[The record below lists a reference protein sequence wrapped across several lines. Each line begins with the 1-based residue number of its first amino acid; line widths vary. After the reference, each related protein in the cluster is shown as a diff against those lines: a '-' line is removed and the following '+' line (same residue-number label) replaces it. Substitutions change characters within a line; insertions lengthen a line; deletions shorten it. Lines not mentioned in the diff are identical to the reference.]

1 MPSVLSRVM
10 RATTLHE
17 TIAVREAVHVKGFG
31 CRPLAAVRRAP
42 AAGVRKPPRKETAMG
57 EGAAVPRALW

>member
-17 TIAVREAVHVKGFG
+17 TIAVREAVHGPKTDTPSARLGG
-31 CRPLAAVRRAP
+31 SYRGRPVTATLA
-42 AAGVRKPPRKETAMG
+42 
-57 EGAAVPRALW
+57 GAAEF